1 MPKKPLKPAVS
12 AATMGAYQEANMATK
27 AEADKMLAKIR
38 TAMAQIESL
47 TEALCEAVEVF
58 RDAAALIDAMADEM
72 AELRHEA

>member
-1 MPKKPLKPAVS
+1 
-12 AATMGAYQEANMATK
+12 MATK

-58 RDAAALIDAMADEM
+58 RDAAALIDAMSDEL
-72 AELRHEA
+72 AERAES